1 MRYFTVANHIPRVQ
15 LLWLFPLGEDALP
28 LIVISIQA
36 VLQETIIPSALWPQ
50 TSKFSEIFLNFSL
63 SEKKNKLG

>member
-36 VLQETIIPSALWPQ
+36 VLQETIIPSALLTKVTKASSLLFPC
-50 TSKFSEIFLNFSL
+50 FSD
-63 SEKKNKLG
+63 SEVCI

>member
-36 VLQETIIPSALWPQ
+36 VLQETIIPSALLTKVTKASLLLFPC
-50 TSKFSEIFLNFSL
+50 FSD
-63 SEKKNKLG
+63 SEVCI